1 MNSVILGK
9 LAVIF
14 GAVALGW
21 LAAYRG
27 WLGAVNETDDGRRAP
42 TPEIARVLSG
52 VCFTLLIP
60 ALLLRTMA
68 RIDLAAVPWRTLAAY
83 MGPLLVYCAA
93 VYAWNKRQPQAAPA
107 EPATRAITVS
117 YGNAVQL
124 GIPVAAA
131 LFGEAGLALHV
142 AIVSVHGLL
151 LLLLLTMLVEL
162 DLARQSAG
170 PSLAGTL
177 GKTARQLILHPVVLP
192 VLIGLAWNLTG
203 LGLHPLVDEL
213 LALLGRSAIPVCLL
227 LIGISLATYGLRGA
241 VRPALPL
248 VAIKLFVLPALV
260 LLVARWGFGLEG
272 MPLAVLVMMAALP
285 AGANALIFSQRYGV
299 LQAEVTAAVVLGTLA
314 FVASSALWVALL
326 GALPGAGEGFGTIA
340 P

>member
-1 MNSVILGK
+1 MAVILAK

-14 GAVALGW
+14 GAIALGW
-21 LAAYRG
+21 IAASRG
-27 WLGAVNETDDGRRAP
+27 WLGALQEVEGGRRAP
-42 TPEIARVLSG
+42 VPEIARILSA

-60 ALLLRTMA
+60 ALLLRTMV
-68 RIDLAAVPWRTLAAY
+68 RIELAATPWRMLAAY
-83 MGPLLVYCAA
+83 MLPLLVWCAV
-93 VYAWNKRQPQAAPA
+93 VYAWRKRRPHGHAA
-107 EPATRAITVS
+107 EPATRAIAVS

-124 GIPVAAA
+124 GIPIAAA

-142 AIVSVHGLL
+142 AIVSVHGIL
-151 LLLLLTMLVEL
+151 LLLLLTLLVEL
-162 DLARQSAG
+162 DLARGSGAQG
-170 PSLAGTL
+170 LAGTL
-177 GKTARQLILHPVVLP
+177 ATTARQLLLHPVVLP
-192 VLIGLAWNLTG
+192 VGAGLAWNLTG
-203 LGLHPLVDEL
+203 FGLHPLADEL

-241 VRPALPL
+241 VGSALPL
-248 VAIKLFVLPALV
+248 VAAKLFVLPALV
-260 LLVARWGFGLEG
+260 LVIARFGFGLDG

-314 FVASSALWVALL
+314 FVASASLWLAVL
-326 GALPGAGEGFGTIA
+326 GAIEPTGFGTIR